1 MELPLNNSIGA
12 NQTAKDSNE
21 AIAAPPKLA
30 RELTR
35 VEARHNQ
42 LWNELAAHAEEMTE
56 RAARHGRR
64 RLTGAGKRRRRP
76 GIASGWTRSGRSSD
90 RVVAAAMVGLSP

>member
-1 MELPLNNSIGA
+1 MELPLNNSIGT

-42 LWNELAAHAEEMTE
+42 LWNEFAAHAEEMTE
-56 RAARHGRR
+56 RAARRGGRAASR
-64 RLTGAGKRRRRP
+64 RARWRFPRAPRRWHR
-76 GIASGWTRSGRSSD
+76 
-90 RVVAAAMVGLSP
+90 